1 MKRVVLAV
9 AMCALA
15 ACSGNTK
22 VGNSALLNIK
32 EKTQGGFD
40 TTTTAI
46 PSGTL
51 PPVKA
56 TTTAP
61 PTTRPP
67 VTRTVTTLSQSQQQ
81 AITAVIAIS
90 GASTSA
96 FNPSLQDVYP
106 GTPVRWDNHDSVTRA
121 VVSDDGQTFSSGPIA
136 PGKSF
141 TWIATGSPRRID
153 YHDGTRPYAVG
164 ALVVVAHP

>member
-1 MKRVVLAV
+1 MKRVLLAAACV
-9 AMCALA
+9 LA

-46 PSGTL
+46 HSGTL
-51 PPVKA
+51 PPAKTTVAPSTTRPAAIHA
-56 TTTAP
+56 TTTISPA
-61 PTTRPP
+61 
-67 VTRTVTTLSQSQQQ
+67 QQH
-81 AITAVIAIS
+81 AITAVITIS

-106 GTPVRWDNHDSVTRA
+106 GTPVRWENHDSVTRA

-136 PGKSF
+136 PGKTF
-141 TWIATGSPRRID
+141 TWVAAGSPRRID

-164 ALVVVAHP
+164 SLVVVAHP